1 MTSLLRRNRPTNPT
15 AIHPHVSLPEGSWQ
29 GELYPG
35 RIPPLPRGQ
44 QRLFHRFF
52 LAVIRRSAQETY
64 DYNCFLVLARLG
76 RIFPIHAML
85 VGQLLRG
92 GAIAPADTE
101 RIIIRIAWRMGC
113 QYEYAHHTRM
123 AFEHGISRNEIESL
137 TNESDPAWSDR
148 TRTLLTAADELFDS
162 KNLSAATYERLRR
175 ELDENQILE
184 FSMLVGHYVMAAMI
198 LDVAGC
204 EVEPAFALDTPDVSG
219 QGA

>member
-1 MTSLLRRNRPTNPT
+1 MMASETQPPFG
-15 AIHPHVSLPEGSWQ
+15 LPEGSWQ
-29 GELYPG
+29 GDLYPQ
-35 RIPPLPRGQ
+35 RIAPLPRNR
-44 QRLFHRFF
+44 QRLFQRFF
-52 LAVIRRSAQETY
+52 LALIRRSTREKY

-101 RIIIRIAWRMGC
+101 RIIVRVAWRMGC

-123 AFEHGISRNEIESL
+123 AREHGISRTEIESL
-137 TNESDPAWSDR
+137 TNEADPDWSDR
-148 TRTLLTAADELFDS
+148 TRTLLTAADELLTT
-162 KNLSAATYERLRR
+162 KNLSALTYQQLRR

-184 FSMLVGHYVMAAMI
+184 FAMLVGHYVMAAMI

-204 EVEPAFALDTPDVSG
+204 EVEPAYAL
-219 QGA
+219 QRA